1 MQFLYPA
8 LTWGFLLVLVPLAI
22 HLINLMRQR
31 RVEWGAMEFLL
42 EAYRKHRKWIWM
54 KQFLLLALRMLAVI
68 LAVGMLAHLVTNRQW
83 TRFLGGRTT
92 HHVVL
97 LDDSFS
103 MSDRET
109 RSAFDGALAAVTDL
123 ARTASRQST
132 PQRFTL
138 LRYSRAS
145 ARDAST
151 DQVEAGTPNAGDG
164 VRQPPAVN
172 ADKQSPQPAARPRQP
187 GAEGEKP
194 ADPLEVA
201 DLSGATV
208 DTRLLDLLAQRTAG
222 WKPTEMAVGPESAL
236 KIASQLVAA
245 SERESFVIY
254 VLSDFRRD
262 PWQQASEIRSILTQ
276 LEARGAAIQLVR
288 CVDEAHANLAIT
300 DLSPGDGIRA
310 AGVPL
315 FVDVTVKNYGP
326 QVARN
331 VSITL
336 QGQDGPVAASGESSD
351 QKLPD
356 PLELPGLTV
365 DSIAAGES
373 VTRRFQVFFPV
384 AGEHVVRAALPPDPV
399 PTDNQRRCTMS
410 FPESV
415 PVLVIDGDPQQSHA
429 KYLSTVF
436 QPASRVQTG
445 IRPTMKDA
453 AYLRDASR
461 NDLRGFAAIYLLDV
475 ARLDETA
482 EENLRAYVAG
492 GGGVAIFL
500 GPNANLAAYS
510 QWQARAPDL
519 FPMILERQETL
530 GPSLENLP
538 DITVADHPLFRVL
551 QGDGNPLL
559 SRIRFSQ
566 FIRGEVAAS
575 NDRRPGPRVLASLRS
590 GHPLVVENSR
600 GAGRVIV
607 VLSTLAPLWN
617 NWATQPT
624 FVVFILEL
632 QAYLGSQDIA
642 PEDHLIGEPVS
653 FQLPASEYL
662 PDVEIRTMGE
672 RRDRSAPQAPSAAPT
687 EGSALS
693 VATVRALPIQ
703 QDGADAWNLDLA
715 EVAGGGGQSLVDRQG
730 ALWLRLQKVDGE
742 FDDRVLAFNPDPA
755 ESDMILA
762 RREQLAR
769 QFADMDVQVVRAESL
784 RADDPRKAGFEWSEL
799 LLYALVSLLLLEQ
812 ILAYAN
818 SYHTRIVRTKV

>member
-8 LTWGFLLVLVPLAI
+8 LTWGFLLVLVPVAI

-31 RVEWGAMEFLL
+31 RVDWGAMEFLL

-123 ARTASRQST
+123 ARTAARQST
-132 PQRFTL
+132 PQRLTL
-138 LRYSRAS
+138 LRYSKA
-145 ARDAST
+145 AAGDT
-151 DQVEAGTPNAGDG
+151 GTIQGEAGTPKAGGGDG
-164 VRQPPAVN
+164 PTTTVRNDQQSSRPAT
-172 ADKQSPQPAARPRQP
+172 QPRQP
-187 GAEGEKP
+187 VAAGEKS

-208 DTRLLDLLAQRTAG
+208 DSRLLDLLTQRTAG
-222 WKPTEMAVGPESAL
+222 WKPTELAVGPESAL

-262 PWQQASEIRSILTQ
+262 PWQQASEIRAVLSQ

-288 CVDEAHANLAIT
+288 CVDDAHANLAIT
-300 DLSPGDGIRA
+300 DLSPGEGIRA

-315 FVDVTVKNYGP
+315 FVDVTVKNFGP
-326 QVARN
+326 QGARN

-336 QGQDGPVAASGESSD
+336 QGQDGPAAASGESSD

-384 AGEHVVRAALPPDPV
+384 AGEHLVRATLPPDPV
-399 PTDNQRRCTMS
+399 LTDNQRRCTMS

-436 QPASRVQTG
+436 QPAGRVQTG

-453 AYLRDASR
+453 AYLRDASP

-475 ARLDETA
+475 ARLDERA
-482 EENLRAYVAG
+482 EANLRAYVAG

-500 GPNANLAAYS
+500 GPNANLASYG
-510 QWQARAPDL
+510 QWQARDPDL
-519 FPMILERQETL
+519 FPLMLERQETL

-538 DITVADHPLFRVL
+538 DITVVDHPLFRVL

-559 SRIRFSQ
+559 SRIRVTQ

-575 NDRRPGPRVLASLRS
+575 EDRRPGPRVLASLRS
-590 GHPLVVENSR
+590 GHPLVIENSR

-642 PEDHLIGEPVS
+642 PEEHLVGEPVTL
-653 FQLPASEYL
+653 QLPASDYL
-662 PDVEIRTMGE
+662 PDVEIRTLGE
-672 RRDRSAPQAPSAAPT
+672 GRARSASPAPSAAPV

-693 VATVRALPIQ
+693 LATVRALPMQ
-703 QDGADAWNLDLA
+703 HDGTDAWNLNLA
-715 EVAGGGGQSLVDRQG
+715 EVAGPGDQSLVDRQG
-730 ALWLRLQKVDGE
+730 AVWLRLSKVDGE
-742 FDDRVLAFNPDPA
+742 FEDRVLAFNPDPA

-784 RADDPRKAGFEWSEL
+784 RADDPRKTGFEWSEL
-799 LLYALVSLLLLEQ
+799 LLYALVALLVLEQ
-812 ILAYAN
+812 FLAYAN
-818 SYHTRIVRTKV
+818 SYHTRTVRTKV